1 VIFVIFSNSIKYEDL
16 TSQLDKENDVI
27 TIIGCNTCIRVS
39 GAGGPEKM
47 RELALKLKKDGY
59 NVKDGFM
66 LPIACME
73 PYLATAKLSNEVNT
87 IVVLACTAGVS
98 NIKRNYPHLKVVE
111 TVDNIGLI
119 VADTNKGVLKV
130 AMPYEKHNKK
140 LGEEYPIGSDG
151 KNKMPNQQI
160 PIQVGVK

>member
-1 VIFVIFSNSIKYEDL
+1 MIFSNSLDYEAI
-16 TSQLDKENDVI
+16 TNQLDKENDVI

-39 GAGGPEKM
+39 GAGGPDKM
-47 RELALKLKKDGY
+47 KALALQLKKDGY

-73 PYLATAKLSNEVNT
+73 PYLATAKLAHEVNT

-119 VADTNKGVLKV
+119 VADTNKGVLKI
-130 AMPYEKHNKK
+130 AMPYEKHQHK

-151 KNKMPNQQI
+151 KNKMPNEQI
-160 PIQVGVK
+160 PIKVGVN

>member
-1 VIFVIFSNSIKYEDL
+1 MIFSNSLKYEEL
-16 TSQLDKENDVI
+16 TSQLDKDNDVI
-27 TIIGCNTCIRVS
+27 TIVGCNTCIRVS
-39 GAGGPEKM
+39 GAGGPDKM
-47 RELALKLKKDGY
+47 KELALKLRKDGY

-73 PYLATAKLSNEVNT
+73 PYLATLKLAQQTNT

-98 NIKRNYPHLKVVE
+98 NIRRNYPHLKVVE

-119 VADTNKGVLKV
+119 VADTNKGVVKV
-130 AMPYEKHNKK
+130 AMPYKNHKHK

-151 KNKMPNQQI
+151 KNKMPNKQI
-160 PIQVGVK
+160 PIEVGVE